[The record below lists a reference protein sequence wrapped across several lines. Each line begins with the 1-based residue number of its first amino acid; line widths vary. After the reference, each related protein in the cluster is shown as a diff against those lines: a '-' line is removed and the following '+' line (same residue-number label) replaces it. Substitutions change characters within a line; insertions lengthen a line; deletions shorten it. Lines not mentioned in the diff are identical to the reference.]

1 MLPFSKRTENNI
13 SDRIFQTFP
22 VKKIK
27 THGICCSGKFRRSCP
42 RNPKPRKPKKNNE
55 KVYSLPGLSL
65 NVNTKNPKKIVQNLL
80 SKELS
85 DKTDIVIWHDVL
97 NNSISKHESN
107 NFRPLTVPQLL
118 EILKFFENKL
128 RALVYCQRFRTPNI
142 LPNLKEIEKTT
153 NIKVFSIVDDFIST
167 RKQKDPDFLKNLK
180 ALHQIP
186 EIELKHIDFLLRK
199 ESELNSI
206 TDKSRPKRPSKRAR
220 KAIQKAVAA
229 APSS

>member
-1 MLPFSKRTENNI
+1 MVFIVAASSVDHALETLNPEN
-13 SDRIFQTFP
+13 
-22 VKKIK
+22 
-27 THGICCSGKFRRSCP
+27 
-42 RNPKPRKPKKNNE
+42 RKNYNE

-107 NFRPLTVPQLL
+107 NFHPLTVPQLL
-118 EILKFFENKL
+118 ENLKFFENKH
-128 RALVYCQRFRTPNI
+128 RALVYCHRFLTPNI
-142 LPNLKEIEKTT
+142 LPNLKESEKTT
-153 NIKVFSIVDDFIST
+153 NLKVFSIVDDFIST
-167 RKQKDPDFLKNLK
+167 RKQKDPDFLKKLK
-180 ALHQIP
+180 ALHQSP

>member
-1 MLPFSKRTENNI
+1 MVFIVAASSVDHALETLTPDNRKSYKE
-13 SDRIFQTFP
+13 
-22 VKKIK
+22 KI
-27 THGICCSGKFRRSCP
+27 
-42 RNPKPRKPKKNNE
+42 
-55 KVYSLPGLSL
+55 YSVPGLSL
-65 NVNTKNPKKIVQNLL
+65 NVNTKNPKEIVQNLL

-118 EILKFFENKL
+118 EVLKVFENKL
-128 RALVYCQRFRTPNI
+128 RALVYCHRFRTPNF

-167 RKQKDPDFLKNLK
+167 RKQKDPDFLKKLK
-180 ALHQIP
+180 ALHQSP

-206 TDKSRPKRPSKRAR
+206 TDESRPKRPSKRAR
-220 KAIQKAVAA
+220 KAIQKAAAA

>member
-1 MLPFSKRTENNI
+1 MKTF
-13 SDRIFQTFP
+13 RIKIHFVQS
-22 VKKIK
+22 VKKKLMVFIVAASSVDHALE
-27 THGICCSGKFRRSCP
+27 TL
-42 RNPKPRKPKKNNE
+42 NPENRKNYNE
-55 KVYSLPGLSL
+55 RVYSLPGLSL

-128 RALVYCQRFRTPNI
+128 RALVYCHRFRTPNI

-167 RKQKDPDFLKNLK
+167 RKQKDPDFLKK
-180 ALHQIP
+180 
-186 EIELKHIDFLLRK
+186 
-199 ESELNSI
+199 
-206 TDKSRPKRPSKRAR
+206 T
-220 KAIQKAVAA
+220 
-229 APSS
+229 